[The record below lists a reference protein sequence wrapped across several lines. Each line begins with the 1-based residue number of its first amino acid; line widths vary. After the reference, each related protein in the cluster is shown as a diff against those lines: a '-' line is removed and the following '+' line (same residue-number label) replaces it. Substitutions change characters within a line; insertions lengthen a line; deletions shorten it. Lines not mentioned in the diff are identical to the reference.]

1 MINSFVA
8 IDLETTGVDPSV
20 DKIIEIGA
28 IKVIDGVEQGVFSS
42 FVNPGMPV
50 PWRITEIT
58 GIDDSMVVMAP
69 SIEEVLPQVL
79 EFVGD
84 LPLLGHNIKFDYSF
98 LKSAALNCG
107 AGFEKEGIDTLRIAR
122 ILAPELESKR
132 LEFLCGHY
140 GIDAGQSHRAFD
152 DARSAMRLYEVLGA
166 MENATE
172 DTLRAVKLEFKPKK
186 KSPITAAQLKY
197 LNALVEKY
205 HIQLPADPETLTKSE
220 ASRKIDEIITTY
232 GR

>member
-28 IKVIDGVEQGVFSS
+28 VKVVDGVEQEEFST
-42 FVNPGMPV
+42 FVNPGVPV

-69 SIEEVLPQVL
+69 SIEAVLPDVL
-79 EFVGD
+79 EFIGD

-98 LKSAALNCG
+98 LKTAALNCG
-107 AGFEKEGIDTLRIAR
+107 QSFEKDGIDTLRIAR

-132 LEFLCGHY
+132 LEFLCAHY
-140 GIDAGQSHRAFD
+140 GIDAGHSHRALD
-152 DARSAMRLYEVLGA
+152 DARSAMRLYELLAA
-166 MENATE
+166 MEKADE
-172 DTLRAVKLEFKPKK
+172 EILRGVKLEFKPKK
-186 KSPITAAQLKY
+186 TSPITAAQLKY
-197 LNALVEKY
+197 LNALAAKY
-205 HIQLPADPETLTKSE
+205 HIQLPVPPENMTKSE
-220 ASRKIDEIITTY
+220 ASKAIDGIISNY
-232 GR
+232 GK